1 MPADSAK
8 VGTAIA
14 DIFGG
19 PGEDAGLQYLITL
32 KDIETNLE
40 NVKNKAG
47 ELGALQEQQLNSQTA
62 LQQAI
67 ANLFDATGGTFESL
81 TASVKIFVYDTLA
94 SLINGISKVIKFVA
108 DNKTAFLTFGGIV
121 AGVTA
126 IVNAHNIAMML
137 TVVRTKAV
145 AVAQATLNSVISLGR
160 AVLALLTAGYL
171 ACTGNVVAATAAMK
185 VFNLAIKSNPIG
197 LILSGIT
204 LLVTA
209 LIGLGEA
216 TEEATEAEKERQKQL
231 EKTKEQEEA
240 FKRTVAESAKA
251 QIASFLKLKKE
262 WELLGESFDKKKK
275 FITDTK
281 DEWSKLGISIKTV
294 NEMEKLFEKHTE
306 DMIDSI
312 LIRAQVKA
320 YEDRIQQVADDMV
333 QTIED
338 NKTYTYLV
346 ASTNIRFTDLTEEEK
361 AAVSDQDSEGN
372 FIVAGRGEQNLRS
385 VSGWESYWALN
396 EEGARIINQ
405 MRKDAAL
412 AQALQNQENARAN
425 AENRINGY
433 LNEIRNLNAQ
443 LKSKMKQIPGD
454 ELDEDD
460 LDPDTMTTTPTSTIK
475 TEEDIQKRLLQLY
488 QKTVQEKL
496 ALETEG
502 TEEWLELKEEAIAI
516 DSALQMLAVE
526 ESKKQAL
533 KDLENSTLTEEEKA
547 QRAIEIEQMAKEQIL
562 AISEQADLAEEE
574 AAKRVAQYKEEL
586 AVKEIERIQDEY
598 ASRFIESDA
607 TYQQEVKAIYQRYK
621 QEVEAAKDN
630 VEEIARIEEKKGRF
644 MN

>member
-1 MPADSAK
+1 MAELPADSAK

-137 TVVRTKAV
+137 TVVKTKAV

-185 VFNLAIKSNPIG
+185 AFNLAIKSNPIG

-281 DEWSKLGISIKTV
+281 DEWSKLGIAIKTV

-333 QTIED
+333 QIIED

-346 ASTNIRFTDLTEEEK
+346 ASTNTRFTDLTEEEK

-405 MRKDAAL
+405 MRKVAAL

-443 LKSKMKQIPGD
+443 LKSKMEQIPGD

-460 LDPDTMTTTPTSTIK
+460 LDPDTTTTTPTSTIK

-502 TEEWLELKEEAIAI
+502 TEE
-516 DSALQMLAVE
+516 
-526 ESKKQAL
+526 
-533 KDLENSTLTEEEKA
+533 
-547 QRAIEIEQMAKEQIL
+547 
-562 AISEQADLAEEE
+562 
-574 AAKRVAQYKEEL
+574 
-586 AVKEIERIQDEY
+586 
-598 ASRFIESDA
+598 
-607 TYQQEVKAIYQRYK
+607 
-621 QEVEAAKDN
+621 
-630 VEEIARIEEKKGRF
+630 
-644 MN
+644 